1 MKVRARGARVVQ
13 QFSVKTKDKS
23 LAQLQRDT
31 DSLFVTLDL
40 ALY

>member
-23 LAQLQRDT
+23 LDALQKDT
-31 DSLFVTLDL
+31 DRIFMTLDL